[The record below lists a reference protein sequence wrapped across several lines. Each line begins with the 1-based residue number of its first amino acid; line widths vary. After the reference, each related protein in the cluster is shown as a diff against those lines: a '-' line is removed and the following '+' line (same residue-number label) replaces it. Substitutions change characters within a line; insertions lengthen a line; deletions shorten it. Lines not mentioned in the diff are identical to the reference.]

1 MKNEKED
8 QGEKQIGAIQNQG
21 EITAIKK
28 YTYGNQDSS
37 LVSKQR
43 EMFNK
48 LVDERLE
55 EITKLDK
62 KVNPDDLIYRYKD
75 STANGKFN
83 EFDHA
88 FNILDKIRGRKIIL
102 ADVKE
107 HQAEFKSNLREVK
120 KVNKRHWLN

>member
-1 MKNEKED
+1 M
-8 QGEKQIGAIQNQG
+8 
-21 EITAIKK
+21 
-28 YTYGNQDSS
+28 

-48 LVDERLE
+48 LADERLE

-75 STANGKFN
+75 STANAKFN
-83 EFDHA
+83 EFDNA
-88 FNILDKIRGRKIIL
+88 FNLLDKIRGREIIL
-102 ADVKE
+102 ADVKQ

-120 KVNKRHWLN
+120 KVNKRH